1 MKGSGKLGYDKTSTG
16 ITTGAG
22 MSDVN
27 GIGPLFTKACSFKA
41 LAALQEC
48 LSESRSC
55 VIDNTN
61 RRNKD
66 KN

>member
-1 MKGSGKLGYDKTSTG
+1 MPSYDKTSTG

-22 MSDVN
+22 MSDLS
-27 GIGPLFTKACSFKA
+27 GIDPLFAQARSFKN